1 MANVLFKRGLQ
12 SNLPASTSATDGV
25 FYLTTDTNRL
35 YVGQGNNLKLLNQTV
50 QIVDNINN
58 LPTNWTGAEA
68 VAHTNDF
75 FYCVNPNVL
84 AVWDGTEWKQ
94 INKNTDT
101 TIDGAEFGTS
111 ASGGVTTVSYTIT
124 DSAGTA
130 TVASFGIEGAGGI
143 TASTTG
149 DNVLLTGTT
158 YSLGRTVDGDH
169 NEASIVLTDSS
180 STTSGAVIKGGDNVT
195 IASTGTTGIMISAQ
209 DTTIDG
215 AELSVSSGAVTL
227 VITDSEGASTTAT
240 TTGVGVILNDG
251 SRVLLTDAS
260 GVTSVGAIYSKD
272 EIDTMIKGLDGMT
285 YQGTIAS
292 AATVATVHTL
302 PTQNVRRGDV
312 YVVSDNFL
320 TVSDLG
326 SGTIAELAGE
336 LSNGIRTGDMFI
348 ASGDEGS
355 DGYIT
360 GTPQWTYVPSGND
373 SLSGVTYAA
382 TVVTA
387 TNALNVVNGD
397 NDGIMGIRLVASTGV
412 NVISDVGNVTENA
425 DGKQLVATISHAEYT
440 TTSTSANSAST
451 SSFNAITGLTVDNG
465 HVTGYAIE
473 KFTPMT
479 YTFGTTRS
487 DVLVN
492 GSVVDGTRMATATNS
507 GPNDITFA
515 STLNN
520 SENDAIAS
528 SVIKISS
535 DTIKLSKG
543 TNANDLVMNMEW
555 GTF

>member
-58 LPTNWTGAEA
+58 LPTFTGTDATS
-68 VAHTNDF
+68 HTNDF
-75 FYCVNPNVL
+75 FYCTNPNVL
-84 AVWDGTEWKQ
+84 AVWDGTQWKQ

-130 TVASFGIEGAGGI
+130 TVASFGIEGASGI

-158 YSLGRTVDGDH
+158 YSLGRTVDDQH
-169 NEASIVLTDSS
+169 NEAAVVLTDSHS
-180 STTSGAVIKGGDNVT
+180 ATSAAVIKGGDNIT
-195 IASTGTTGIMISAQ
+195 LASTGTAGIVISAK

-251 SRVLLTDAS
+251 SRVLLADAS
-260 GVTSVGAIYSKD
+260 GVTANGAIYSKD

-285 YQGTIAS
+285 YKGTIAS
-292 AATVATVHTL
+292 SGTVATVHTL

-312 YVVSDNFL
+312 YVVSDNDL

-326 SGTIAELAGE
+326 SGAVSELAGE
-336 LSNGIRTGDMFI
+336 LSNGIRIGDMFI
-348 ASGDEGS
+348 ATGSEGA

-360 GTPQWTYVPSGND
+360 TPQWTFIPSGND
-373 SLSGVTYAA
+373 SAAQFTYSAEA
-382 TVVTA
+382 TTS
-387 TNALNVVNGD
+387 TNTLTISNELPSTIASITLT
-397 NDGIMGIRLVASTGV
+397 ASTGIVVTSSSV
-412 NVISDVGNVTENA
+412 NGNDLNA
-425 DGKQLVATISHAEYT
+425 AISHAVYST
-440 TTSTSANSAST
+440 TATSTTAST
-451 SSFNAITGLTVDNG
+451 SSTISAVSSLTVDNG
-465 HVTGYAIE
+465 HVTGYNIE
-473 KFTPMT
+473 TFSVPEYAFTD
-479 YTFGTTRS
+479 TRAAAAACVDS
-487 DVLVN
+487 SVVN
-492 GSVVDGTRMATATNS
+492 GTRVATATNA
-507 GPNDITFA
+507 GANDLTIGH
-515 STLNN
+515 TLLQDDT
-520 SENDAIAS
+520 S
-528 SVIKISS
+528 ISS
-535 DTIKLSKG
+535 SIVKLSSESLILSKG
-543 TNANDLVMNMEW
+543 NDGEVVMNIEW
-555 GTF
+555 GKF

>member
-50 QIVDNINN
+50 QIVDNISN
-58 LPTNWTGAEA
+58 LPTTWTGAEA

-195 IASTGTTGIMISAQ
+195 IASTGTAGIMISAQ

-227 VITDSEGASTTAT
+227 VITDSKGASTTAT

-260 GVTSVGAIYSKD
+260 GVTSNGAIYSKD
-272 EIDTMIKGLDGMT
+272 EIDTIIKGLDGMT
-285 YQGTIAS
+285 YKGTIAS
-292 AATVATVHTL
+292 SGTVATVHTL
-302 PTQNVRRGDV
+302 PTSNVQRGDV
-312 YVVSDNFL
+312 YVVSDNDL

-326 SGTIAELAGE
+326 SGTISELAGE
-336 LSNGIRTGDMFI
+336 LSNGIRIGDMFI
-348 ASGDEGS
+348 ATGSEGA

-360 GTPQWTYVPSGND
+360 TPQWTFIPSGND
-373 SLSGVTYAA
+373 SAAQFTYSAEA
-382 TVVTA
+382 TTS
-387 TNALNVVNGD
+387 TNTLTMSNELPSVIASITLT
-397 NDGIMGIRLVASTGV
+397 ASTGIVVTSSSV
-412 NVISDVGNVTENA
+412 NGNDLNA
-425 DGKQLVATISHAEYT
+425 SISHAT
-440 TTSTSANSAST
+440 VTTTATTSTAASNTSFSAI
-451 SSFNAITGLTVDNG
+451 SSLTLDNG
-465 HVTGYAIE
+465 HVIGINTETFEVPEYS
-473 KFTPMT
+473 FTD
-479 YTFGTTRS
+479 TRS
-487 DVLVN
+487 ATLIDSSVVN
-492 GSVVDGTRMATATNS
+492 GTRVASNNA
-507 GPNDITFA
+507 GPNDISVAHNLLQDDT
-515 STLNN
+515 
-520 SENDAIAS
+520 AIAS
-528 SVIKISS
+528 SVTKFSS
-535 DTIKLSKG
+535 SSLVLSKG
-543 TNANDLVMNMEW
+543 NDGEVVMNVEW

>member
-68 VAHTNDF
+68 AAHTNDF

-348 ASGDEGS
+348 ASGVEGA

-360 GTPQWTYVPSGND
+360 TIQWTFVPSGND
-373 SLSGVTYAA
+373 SSDQFNYHAAA
-382 TVVTA
+382 TTS
-387 TNALNVVNGD
+387 TNTLTLSNALPQVIASVT
-397 NDGIMGIRLVASTGV
+397 LTASTGIVVTSSSV
-412 NVISDVGNVTENA
+412 NGNDLNA
-425 DGKQLVATISHAEYT
+425 AISHASYVT
-440 TTSTSANSAST
+440 TATSSTAASASST
-451 SSFNAITGLTVDNG
+451 ISAVSSLTLDNG
-465 HVTGYAIE
+465 HVTGYNVETFSVPEYA
-473 KFTPMT
+473 FTD
-479 YTFGTTRS
+479 TRAATAS
-487 DVLVN
+487 CVDS
-492 GSVVDGTRMATATNS
+492 SVINGTRVATATNA
-507 GPNDITFA
+507 GANDLTIGHTLLQD
-515 STLNN
+515 ST
-520 SENDAIAS
+520 S
-528 SVIKISS
+528 ISS
-535 DTIKLSKG
+535 SIVKLSSSSIILSKG
-543 TNANDLVMNMEW
+543 NDGEVVMNVEW

>member
-58 LPTNWTGAEA
+58 LPTTWTGADA
-68 VAHTNDF
+68 IAHTNDF
-75 FYCVNPNVL
+75 FYCVVPNVL

-195 IASTGTTGIMISAQ
+195 IASTGTSGIMISAQ

-251 SRVLLTDAS
+251 SRVLLADAS
-260 GVTSVGAIYSKD
+260 GVTSNGAIYSKD

-285 YQGTIAS
+285 YKGTIAS
-292 AATVATVHTL
+292 SGTVATVHTL
-302 PTQNVRRGDV
+302 PTSNVRRGDV
-312 YVVSDNFL
+312 YVVSDNDL

-326 SGTIAELAGE
+326 SGTISELAGE
-336 LSNGIRTGDMFI
+336 LSNGIRIGDMFI
-348 ASGDEGS
+348 ATGSEGA

-360 GTPQWTYVPSGND
+360 TPQWTFVPSGND
-373 SLSGVTYAA
+373 SAAQFTYSAEA
-382 TVVTA
+382 TTS
-387 TNALNVVNGD
+387 TNTLTMSNELPSVIASITLT
-397 NDGIMGIRLVASTGV
+397 ASTGIVVTSSSV
-412 NVISDVGNVTENA
+412 NGNDLNA
-425 DGKQLVATISHAEYT
+425 AISHASVIT
-440 TTSTSANSAST
+440 TATTSTAASASST
-451 SSFNAITGLTVDNG
+451 ISAVSSLTLDNG
-465 HVTGYAIE
+465 HVTGYNVETFSVPEYA
-473 KFTPMT
+473 FTD
-479 YTFGTTRS
+479 TRAATAS
-487 DVLVN
+487 CVDS
-492 GSVVDGTRMATATNS
+492 SVINGTRVATATNA
-507 GPNDITFA
+507 GANDLTIGHTLLQDDA
-515 STLNN
+515 S
-520 SENDAIAS
+520 
-528 SVIKISS
+528 ISS
-535 DTIKLSKG
+535 SIVKLSSSSIILSKG
-543 TNANDLVMNMEW
+543 NDGEVVMNVEW